1 MARFDRCRAR
11 NHKVSKETRRLALHL
26 DREIEQRLETLG
38 ATTDSKKT
46 KLARNALLET
56 LEDLVDLRVA
66 EKRFAKEE
74 RIWNLE
80 EIERG
85 DDLES

>member
-1 MARFDRCRAR
+1 M
-11 NHKVSKETRRLALHL
+11 LALHL

-46 KLARNALLET
+46 KLARNALLES